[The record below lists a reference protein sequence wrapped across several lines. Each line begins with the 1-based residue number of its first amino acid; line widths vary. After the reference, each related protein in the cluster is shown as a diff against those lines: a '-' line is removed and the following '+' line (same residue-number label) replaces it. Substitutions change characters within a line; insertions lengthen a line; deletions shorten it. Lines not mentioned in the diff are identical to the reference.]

1 MPNGEIAARTQSAVP
16 ASAVVEVHRR
26 VRQLCLQ
33 HAARLPFH
41 GWHHVNFVRSK
52 AVQFATMN
60 GSDAGV
66 VEVAALV
73 HDLNYLIR
81 RNSPASVGR
90 RLRLAILAAAGIA
103 GKIAQW
109 VDDVVNE
116 AEMCSRH
123 RDISLEAQALS
134 DADTLFKA
142 LPTTPV
148 VLAHRYLEE
157 NKISLRTLAQKIVGE
172 QRQRYDDGFYFYN
185 PIAAATYSRWA
196 LANLE
201 LWRCILEAL
210 DDPCVEELLGTTAS
224 IVG

>member
-1 MPNGEIAARTQSAVP
+1 SDPPLSGGPAVHHIESPQLVRYPVSKGSPVPNGEIAARTQSAVP

-81 RNSPASVGR
+81 RNSPASAGR

-109 VDDVVNE
+109 VDDVVN
-116 AEMCSRH
+116 
-123 RDISLEAQALS
+123 
-134 DADTLFKA
+134 
-142 LPTTPV
+142 
-148 VLAHRYLEE
+148 
-157 NKISLRTLAQKIVGE
+157 
-172 QRQRYDDGFYFYN
+172 
-185 PIAAATYSRWA
+185 
-196 LANLE
+196 
-201 LWRCILEAL
+201 
-210 DDPCVEELLGTTAS
+210 
-224 IVG
+224 